1 MDISKVGKKLNKLNS
16 LFNTVIEDGIISEIE
31 RDLLLSYTQRLYEAM
46 LEEDNEEEVVKKK
59 APKKPKKVIV
69 ERVTKPEKI
78 RVVEVEK
85 ISKPEVPKA
94 KAEEVPE
101 VELPKEEPISAEVK
115 ELFNIKIGS
124 DVSEKLSLS
133 SIKQL
138 TKAFSINERIF
149 TIKEL
154 FDGKTELFNETL
166 TILDGLGSYD
176 EATKH
181 LQNNIVKQ
189 LDWTSKDK
197 LKKAQNFILLVY
209 RRFS

>member
-46 LEEDNEEEVVKKK
+46 LEEDNEEEVVMKKTSKK
-59 APKKPKKVIV
+59 AKKVVV
-69 ERVTKPEKI
+69 EKVAKPEKI
-78 RVVEVEK
+78 KIVEVKKVSEK
-85 ISKPEVPKA
+85 EVPKA
-94 KAEEVPE
+94 IVEETPV

-154 FDGKTELFNETL
+154 FDGKTDLFNETL
-166 TILDGLGSYD
+166 TKLDGLSSYD

-181 LQNNIVKQ
+181 LQKNIVKE